1 MSGSAT
7 FLLWL
12 FSFLW
17 VAKLFEFIV
26 DTRRLLHLHDFYH
39 YLLNVPDTDMQT
51 ISWQEIVGR
60 LMALRDSNPFTA
72 TEVSAKHKK
81 FMGSQSKQRLDAHD
95 IANRLMRKENYLI
108 ALFNKDILDLTLPI
122 PFLRNRQLFSKT
134 LEWNL
139 SLCVLDY
146 VFNEQQ
152 QVRPLFLKDTHRR
165 KLSEGLRRRF
175 LFAGFMNVI
184 CAPFIIVYLMTLYFF
199 RYFNVCSLSLSSFL
213 WAIALRLTKATG
225 VPKESITARSQTI
238 YTSCTMEVPRI
249 QRIVAFVPTP
259 A

>member
-1 MSGSAT
+1 MD
-7 FLLWL
+7 
-12 FSFLW
+12 
-17 VAKLFEFIV
+17 I
-26 DTRRLLHLHDFYH
+26 
-39 YLLNVPDTDMQT
+39 QT
-51 ISWQEIVGR
+51 VSWQDVVQK
-60 LMALRDSNPFTA
+60 LMALRDANPMTSLAA
-72 TEVSAKHKK
+72 TRKHVINNT
-81 FMGSQSKQRLDAHD
+81 SKQRMDAHD
-95 IANRLMRKENYLI
+95 IANRLMRRENYLI
-108 ALFNKDILDLTLPI
+108 ALFNKDILNLTLPI

-199 RYFNVCSLSLSSFL
+199 RYFNVSP
-213 WAIALRLTKATG
+213 LRSYKL
-225 VPKESITARSQTI
+225 
-238 YTSCTMEVPRI
+238 
-249 QRIVAFVPTP
+249 
-259 A
+259 